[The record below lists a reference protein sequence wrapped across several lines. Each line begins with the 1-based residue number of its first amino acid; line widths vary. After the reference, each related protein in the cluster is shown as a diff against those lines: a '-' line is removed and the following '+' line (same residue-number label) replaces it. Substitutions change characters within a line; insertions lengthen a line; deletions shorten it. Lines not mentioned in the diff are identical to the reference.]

1 MEFQV
6 LLLGNDINAYYMARN
21 FHEEYGIKSYIIGRV
36 PMLFT
41 STSEIVNVEI
51 FPDLLDEDKFVNKLI
66 DKAKEINS
74 KKIILVGCNDDYVSF
89 IIKYKEKLSKYYL
102 FNYTNND
109 LLDKLVNKE
118 MFYKNFKDSGL
129 DFPKTYF
136 YDTKKELL
144 ESDITLFKYPV
155 IVKPS
160 NVVMYHGCD
169 FPGQAKVYKLDK
181 FSDVV
186 NTCNEIIK
194 AGYTDKLIIQEFIP
208 GDDHNL
214 FDCVFYVNSK
224 KKIWLQSF
232 GQIGL
237 QEHTSTGIGNLTVVI
252 NGYNEYRNTEKIK
265 NKLKD
270 FLQDI
275 EFNGI
280 CEFDLKYDVR
290 DKKFKV
296 FEINPRQ
303 ARSSYYLTGCGYNL
317 AKYLVD
323 DLIYN
328 KEHDFV
334 FISEK
339 VALSFVPDYVVKKY
353 IMSREYKQEFF
364 KLKKNKKFVDPLRYD
379 KDMNFERRKWL
390 FKRSINY
397 IRKYKNNKW

>member
-144 ESDITLFKYPV
+144 ESGKYRVLRVGNFFTNDSWYYSNLELEEEKIAVRGDLLYAWSASFGPW
-155 IVKPS
+155 IWEGDKTIFHYHIWNVKF
-160 NVVMYHGCD
+160 NED
-169 FPGQAKVYKLDK
+169 KLCKKYLYWFFEADK
-181 FSDVV
+181 H
-186 NTCNEIIK
+186 IIK
-194 AGYTDKLIIQEFIP
+194 ESTTGSTMIHVSMENMMPRLIPIPPLSIQHRI
-208 GDDHNL
+208 
-214 FDCVFYVNSK
+214 V
-224 KKIWLQSF
+224 
-232 GQIGL
+232 
-237 QEHTSTGIGNLTVVI
+237 
-252 NGYNEYRNTEKIK
+252 EKI
-265 NKLKD
+265 
-270 FLQDI
+270 
-275 EFNGI
+275 E
-280 CEFDLKYDVR
+280 E
-290 DKKFKV
+290 V
-296 FEINPRQ
+296 FAAID
-303 ARSSYYLTGCGYNL
+303 NL
-317 AKYLVD
+317 PA
-323 DLIYN
+323 
-328 KEHDFV
+328 
-334 FISEK
+334 
-339 VALSFVPDYVVKKY
+339 
-353 IMSREYKQEFF
+353 
-364 KLKKNKKFVDPLRYD
+364 
-379 KDMNFERRKWL
+379 
-390 FKRSINY
+390 
-397 IRKYKNNKW
+397 

>member
-129 DFPKTYF
+129 DFPTTYF

-144 ESDITLFKYPV
+144 ESDIALFKYPV

-160 NVVMYHGCD
+160 NVVMYHECD

-317 AKYLVD
+317 AKYLGD

-334 FISEK
+334 FI
-339 VALSFVPDYVVKKY
+339 
-353 IMSREYKQEFF
+353 
-364 KLKKNKKFVDPLRYD
+364 
-379 KDMNFERRKWL
+379 
-390 FKRSINY
+390 
-397 IRKYKNNKW
+397 

>member
-89 IIKYKEKLSKYYL
+89 IIKYKEKLSKYYF

-118 MFYKNFKDSGL
+118 MFYKNFKDSRL

-160 NVVMYHGCD
+160 NVVMYHECD